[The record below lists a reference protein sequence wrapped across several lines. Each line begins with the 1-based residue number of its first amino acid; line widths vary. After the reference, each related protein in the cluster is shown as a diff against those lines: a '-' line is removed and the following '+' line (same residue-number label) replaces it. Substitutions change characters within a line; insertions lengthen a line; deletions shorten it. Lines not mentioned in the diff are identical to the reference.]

1 MLNFLKYS
9 LLSLTYDLRNTGY
22 LSPSSVHHI
31 ALTARETT
39 YGGETLGSYGSR
51 PLEQYG
57 ISTVQFRSSI
67 SEASAPSRG
76 V

>member
-1 MLNFLKYS
+1 VAAIDS
-9 LLSLTYDLRNTGY
+9 DSLTLVWLNMIVN
-22 LSPSSVHHI
+22 P
-31 ALTARETT
+31 E
-39 YGGETLGSYGSR
+39 GSR

-57 ISTVQFRSSI
+57 ISRVQFRASI